1 MNQNNKKN
9 INPISITEL
18 RKKNIVELHSQLA
31 NPSADQMDRQSII
44 YSILFK
50 EKNPIIGE
58 GIVVCL
64 TNGTSYIRPMY
75 LSSKLDIVVPQE
87 LIRKYKIKSGHWIEC
102 VITFNGDRLCTSEI
116 LTVNGTEVSHLR
128 SSIDFDARVP
138 DYPRKRIILET
149 PSRNSDLSMRLIDLM
164 VPLGFGHRALITA
177 PPKCGK
183 TVLMQNIAK
192 SIELNHPEALLLIL
206 LIDERPEEVTDMS
219 RSIKSEVI
227 SSSFDQDPM
236 EHIKVAEITLS
247 RAKRAAEDGRDVVIL
262 LDSLTRLTRAYN
274 TTSPSSGRILTGGI
288 DSNAL
293 QKPKKFFGAARSLEG
308 SGSIT
313 IIASMLVETGSK
325 MDDVIFEELHGR
337 GNWNLELNRRLSELG
352 LFPAVNLSGSGVR
365 RCELLPDF
373 NHQLY
378 MTVRK
383 YLASKTPSEALTL
396 LLQKIKSTTNNNQ
409 LLSLLNGSQG

>member
-1 MNQNNKKN
+1 
-9 INPISITEL
+9 
-18 RKKNIVELHSQLA
+18 
-31 NPSADQMDRQSII
+31 
-44 YSILFK
+44 
-50 EKNPIIGE
+50 
-58 GIVVCL
+58 
-64 TNGTSYIRPMY
+64 
-75 LSSKLDIVVPQE
+75 
-87 LIRKYKIKSGHWIEC
+87 
-102 VITFNGDRLCTSEI
+102 
-116 LTVNGTEVSHLR
+116 
-128 SSIDFDARVP
+128 
-138 DYPRKRIILET
+138 
-149 PSRNSDLSMRLIDLM
+149 
-164 VPLGFGHRALITA
+164 
-177 PPKCGK
+177 
-183 TVLMQNIAK
+183 
-192 SIELNHPEALLLIL
+192 
-206 LIDERPEEVTDMS
+206 MS